1 MTPDEL
7 RARTKKFSLEVL
19 KVARRLP
26 NDVATREIVG
36 QLVRS
41 GTSVGANYRSSCR
54 ARSDKEFIAKLG
66 VVEDEADE
74 TMFWLEL
81 LVDDGIL
88 RLRDVERLIDEADQI
103 VRIMVASIRTARLRR
118 ADRKTAK
125 KARQKSPI
133 DNHQ

>member
-54 ARSDKEFIAKLG
+54 ARSDKELIAKLG